1 VEKVVLG
8 MEIVQMMMVEL
19 TQELL
24 DQAAELI

>member
-8 MEIVQMMMVEL
+8 MEIIQILMVEL
-19 TQELL
+19 TQELV